1 MSDFHAAAF
10 AALPAITLALRHGDE
25 SSCESAALQLRD
37 LVTNAPADAAA
48 VLYTSIAKSSD
59 VVDAA
64 VVQALGRRELSAK
77 SQHALVH
84 TMMTLYMKVYDDCN
98 EPSCAMMLASPLFL
112 PILLRI
118 MSQEQP
124 VSACR

>member
-1 MSDFHAAAF
+1 MSDFHAAAT
-10 AALPAITLALRHGDE
+10 AALPSITLALRHGDE

-37 LVTNAPADAAA
+37 LVTTAPADAAA

-64 VVQALGRRELSAK
+64 FVQALGRRELSAK

-98 EPSCAMMLASPLFL
+98 EPSSAMMLASPLFL
-112 PILLRI
+112 PMLLRI
-118 MSQEQP
+118 MGQEQP
-124 VSACR
+124 VSVCR